1 VEAFDAALAAW
12 QAFFSAQLSAGATL
26 LGLVFV
32 GLSLN
37 LTRILA
43 DPLLPV
49 RAEVALIVLV
59 LQFVAASAMLV
70 PDQPR
75 GALAAEILAVGGIAW
90 LATTAMNGRLVRQA
104 PGRSSRRLA
113 LQNLLLL
120 QVATVPYLLGGAL
133 LLAGA
138 AQALHAIAF
147 GMTMCL
153 VKAALD
159 AWVLLVE
166 INR

>member
-1 VEAFDAALAAW
+1 MDAFDTTLASW
-12 QAFFSAQLSAGATL
+12 QPFFAAQLSAGATL

-37 LTRILA
+37 LARILS

-49 RAEVALIVLV
+49 RAEIALIVLV
-59 LQFVAASAMLV
+59 LQVIVASIALI

-75 GALAAEILAVGGIAW
+75 ETAAAEILAVGAAAW
-90 LATTAMNGRLVRQA
+90 AATSAMNGRLVRRA
-104 PGRSSRRLA
+104 PTPESRRFA
-113 LQNLLLL
+113 WRNMLLL
-120 QVATVPYLLGGAL
+120 QVASVPYLIGGAL
-133 LLAGA
+133 LLAETAG
-138 AQALHAIAF
+138 ALHAIAF
-147 GMTMCL
+147 GTIMCL
-153 VKAALD
+153 AKAALD

>member
-1 VEAFDAALAAW
+1 MDPFDATLAAW
-12 QAFFSAQLSAGATL
+12 EPFFSAQLSAGATL

-49 RAEVALIVLV
+49 RAEIALIVLV
-59 LQFVAASAMLV
+59 LQLVAASIALV

-75 GALAAEILAVGGIAW
+75 GAAAVEILAVGGMAW
-90 LATTAMNGRLVRQA
+90 LATTAMNRRLVRQA
-104 PGRSSRRLA
+104 PAPDSRRLA
-113 LQNLLLL
+113 LQNMLLL
-120 QVATVPYLLGGAL
+120 QVATLPYLIGGAL

-138 AQALHAIAF
+138 AQALHVIAF
-147 GMTMCL
+147 GMIMCL

>member
-37 LTRILA
+37 LTRFLA

-49 RAEVALIVLV
+49 RAEIALIVLV
-59 LQFVAASAMLV
+59 LQLVVASITLV

-75 GALAAEILAVGGIAW
+75 GAAASEILAVGGMAW
-90 LATTAMNGRLVRQA
+90 LATTAMNRRLVRHAAA
-104 PGRSSRRLA
+104 PGSRRLA
-113 LQNLLLL
+113 RQSMLLL
-120 QVATVPYLLGGAL
+120 QLATLPYL
-133 LLAGA
+133 
-138 AQALHAIAF
+138 
-147 GMTMCL
+147 
-153 VKAALD
+153 VD